1 MWRGR
6 VRRCVRLLSG
16 GLAGV
21 VLVLASCSNDDEW
34 LNPETRYLT
43 ELDVLRADVIGAVP
57 SDVESFGRGPNR
69 NPYRSTPQYASATFT
84 EESTGEG
91 PLFAR
96 VVTAISAEGATIL
109 GCSMT
114 YQGRRFAVHGET
126 RTESG
131 RDARVLIYA
140 AEGAGAE
147 DPRSARAV
155 TLNVQFRDE
164 GEQAGEV
171 ESGRCPDWLAQHFG

>member
-1 MWRGR
+1 MWRSRASRG
-6 VRRCVRLLSG
+6 VRLLSG

-21 VLVLASCSNDDEW
+21 ALVLASCSTDDEW
-34 LNPETRYLT
+34 LNPETRNLT

-69 NPYRSTPQYASATFT
+69 NPYRSTPQYASVTFT
-84 EESTGEG
+84 DESTGEG

-96 VVTAISAEGATIL
+96 VVRATSTQGVTIL

-126 RTESG
+126 RTAVG

-140 AEGAGAE
+140 ADTAGAE
-147 DPRSARAV
+147 DPGSAGAV
-155 TLNVQFRDE
+155 TLNVQFRDK

-171 ESGRCPDWLAQHFG
+171 ERGRCPDWLAQPLG